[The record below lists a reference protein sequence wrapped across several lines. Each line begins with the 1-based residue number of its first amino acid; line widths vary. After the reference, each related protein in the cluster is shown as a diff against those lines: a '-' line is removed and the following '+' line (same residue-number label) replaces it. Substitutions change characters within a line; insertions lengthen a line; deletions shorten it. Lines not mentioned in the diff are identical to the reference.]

1 MLDFK
6 PCNHARTNFKVSV
19 FLSSVI
25 TMPLAAVAITTLF
38 FSSVTQAKDVDTA
51 YYTFGQY
58 RYFGPKLDTDY
69 IADGVEEHPASGK
82 RFYNNLSKHQYNFF
96 KNTGRTYKDALSFG
110 GWDKPYRVM
119 SGFEY
124 DFRQNRTS
132 GSAYGYN
139 DKSGSFFLIADKAY
153 ANNYWR
159 FGGGVIVN
167 QYHTD
172 YDNAL
177 NVRQQN
183 YMAML
188 HAVYNDKPNDMR
200 LRSRLSL
207 GYGTANFTRLAHNSG
222 AMEAFRGHYHSVY
235 YGMENTFAKNFNF
248 ENFYI
253 QSYWELNGRGI
264 KRAEIDEAGS
274 ALNKLSTKARSSF
287 LLDGLVGLYA
297 GYKGEDWFGNRYN
310 IKVGPDFSYIF
321 SDPNDAFYL
330 NEGAANEIYM
340 KKRHDHRDYITWKA
354 YLNYYFADGLGFYSD
369 FRYYKK
375 DRDSISFALGL
386 NYKF

>member
-1 MLDFK
+1 MSDYK
-6 PCNHARTNFKVSV
+6 PSNPAPANFKVSV

-25 TMPLAAVAITTLF
+25 VNPLAAMAISALF
-38 FSSVTQAKDVDTA
+38 LSSAAQAKDVDTA

-58 RYFGPKLDTDY
+58 RYFGPKLDVDY
-69 IADGVEEHPASGK
+69 VADGIEGNQTSGK

-110 GWDKPYRVM
+110 GWDKSYRVM

-124 DFRQNRTS
+124 DYRQNRTS

-139 DKSGSFFLIADKAY
+139 DKSGSFFLIADKAF

-159 FGGGVIVN
+159 LGGGVVVN

-172 YDNAL
+172 YDNAM
-177 NVRQQN
+177 NFRQQN

-188 HAVYNDKPNDMR
+188 HAIYNDKPNDMR

-207 GYGTANFTRLAHNSG
+207 GYGTANFTRLAEITN
-222 AMEAFRGHYHSVY
+222 ATEAFRGNFSSLY
-235 YGMENTFAKNFNF
+235 YGFENTFAKNFNF
-248 ENFYI
+248 GDFYI
-253 QSYWELNGRGI
+253 QSYWELYARGI
-264 KRAEIDEAGS
+264 KRDEINEAGS
-274 ALNKLSTKARSSF
+274 ALNKLNTKARSSF

-297 GYKGEDWFGNRYN
+297 GYKGVDWLGNRYN

-330 NEGAANEIYM
+330 NEDSGADTYM
-340 KKRHDHRDYITWKA
+340 KKRHDHRDYVTWKA
-354 YLNYYFADGLGFYSD
+354 YLNYYFADGLGLYSD

-375 DRDSISFALGL
+375 DKDSISFALGL